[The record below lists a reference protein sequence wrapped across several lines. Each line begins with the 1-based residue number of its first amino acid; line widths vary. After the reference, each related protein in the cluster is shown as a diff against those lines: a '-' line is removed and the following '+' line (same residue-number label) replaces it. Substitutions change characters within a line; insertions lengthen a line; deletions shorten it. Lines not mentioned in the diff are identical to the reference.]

1 MFKVEYQTS
10 LELTK
15 EDMKSLFCTI
25 GQGSG
30 YCCEDVTFGNIP
42 MDSEGCYRGK
52 DWEWE
57 GCAAWANDFSLD
69 DPITGF
75 DRESEEKINLTIKD
89 LLTAINKI
97 SSNKTSIHWDYASQ
111 IASCFKPKKDDEEL
125 DLGLIDAALADMIF
139 QVACFGDTVY
149 G

>member
-1 MFKVEYQTS
+1 MFKVHYETS

-15 EDMKSLFCTI
+15 EDMKSLFCAI

-30 YCCEDVTFGNIP
+30 YWAEEVTFGNVKT
-42 MDSEGCYRGK
+42 DEEGYYEGEY
-52 DWEWE
+52 EWE

-75 DRESEEKINLTIKD
+75 DREDKEKIKLTIKD

-125 DLGLIDAALADMIF
+125 DLGLIDASLADMIF